1 MIACGPQ
8 TAEVGD
14 ETWIFVRV
22 PSPVLRMTRHKP
34 NRFHTAPNEQTTCLE
49 VVAFWYQAHG
59 SATIEPDD
67 DGGPYS
73 CQPIMLPT
81 IPTPVTILGFPV
93 HPVTYASLL
102 DLVAAFVTAGRPRQ
116 VCTANPE
123 FLMTARRVPEFAVVL
138 RQADLVLPDGVGL
151 LWAARYLGHPLPERV
166 TGSDGIYLLA
176 ERAAKEGWRL
186 YLLGAAPG
194 VAVQAGQVLAA
205 RYPGLAVA
213 GAFAGSPAD
222 RDYPAIAGLI
232 RQSQPHILLVCYGAP
247 GQDLWIAR
255 HIDDLAVPVC
265 IGVGGAFDHIVGVQR
280 RAPRWLIRLNLEW
293 LWRLLTQPWRWRRQL
308 DLPRFILAVLRE
320 HRR

>member
-1 MIACGPQ
+1 M
-8 TAEVGD
+8 
-14 ETWIFVRV
+14 
-22 PSPVLRMTRHKP
+22 
-34 NRFHTAPNEQTTCLE
+34 
-49 VVAFWYQAHG
+49 YQARG
-59 SATIEPDD
+59 SATIEPDGAD
-67 DGGPYS
+67 RMYS
-73 CQPIMLPT
+73 RQPIMLPT
-81 IPTPVTILGFPV
+81 IPAPVTILGFPV

-102 DLVAAFVTAGRPRQ
+102 DLVAAFVAAGRPRQ

-123 FLMTARRVPEFAVVL
+123 FLMTARRVPEFAAVL

-151 LWAARYLGHPLPERV
+151 LWAARYQGHPLPERV

-194 VAVQAGQVLAA
+194 VAAQAGLVLAA

-213 GAFAGSPAD
+213 GALAGSPD
-222 RDYPAIAGLI
+222 DGEYPAIASFI
-232 RQSQPHILLVCYGAP
+232 RQSQPHILLVAYGAP
-247 GQDLWIAR
+247 WQDLWITR
-255 HIDDLAVPVC
+255 HKDDLAVPVC

-320 HRR
+320 RRL